1 MNTLRKLALL
11 CIAFSLSA
19 CTAAEEK
26 PSPIMPITQPLS
38 YNEPVQ
44 TYSNPG
50 SLFQASTMVDL
61 YQDSRARKVGDV
73 VIINIVENN
82 NASNSADTS
91 SDKSTSRDL
100 SVGALF
106 GQNAIPLLGAVGD
119 SMVNYSASNDFS
131 GSGSTSRSNTI
142 TATVAARVVKVMS
155 DGLLHVEGIRETRVN
170 NEKQYIV
177 VRGLVRSRDIN
188 PDNTLLSTHLADA
201 QIEYYGS
208 GIVNDSQKP
217 SWLARLVDSISP
229 L

>member
-1 MNTLRKLALL
+1 MKTIQK
-11 CIAFSLSA
+11 FSLLLIAISLCA
-19 CTAAEEK
+19 CSAAEEK
-26 PSPIMPITQPLS
+26 PSPVMPITQPIT

-50 SLFQASTMVDL
+50 SLFQASTMTDL
-61 YQDSRARKVGDV
+61 YADSRARRVGDV

-82 NASNSADTS
+82 TASNSADTTA
-91 SDKSTSRDL
+91 DKSSSRDL
-100 SVGALF
+100 GITSLF
-106 GQNAIPLLGAVGD
+106 GQTAIPLLGPVGD
-119 SMVNYSASNDFS
+119 SMVGYNGSNSFS

-142 TATVAARVVKVMS
+142 TATVAARVVKVMA

-208 GIVNDSQKP
+208 GIINDTQKP
-217 SWLARLVDSISP
+217 SWLSRLVDSISP